1 MIKNEMNGMCKDCK
15 CAELYLES
23 LEVTGGVTWIIGCEH
38 QYACKAMR
46 EKATGEVGKNENN

>member
-1 MIKNEMNGMCKDCK
+1 MVFIILFNPKKVPVIFWVY
-15 CAELYLES
+15 AS

-38 QYACKAMR
+38 QYACEAMR